1 MCKFECSAAE
11 EQAGRAAKG
20 LQVPHIAN
28 LGVFNERVGGWVG
41 VWVGVSPAKD
51 TTASAP
57 PNLMA
62 GAS

>member
-1 MCKFECSAAE
+1 MFSCWG
-11 EQAGRAAKG
+11 AGREGCKG

-51 TTASAP
+51 TAASAP